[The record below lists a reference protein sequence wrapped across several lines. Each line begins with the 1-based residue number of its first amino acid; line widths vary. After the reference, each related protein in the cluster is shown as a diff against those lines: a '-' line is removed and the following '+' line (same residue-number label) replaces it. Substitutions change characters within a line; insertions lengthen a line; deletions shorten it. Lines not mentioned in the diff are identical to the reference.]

1 MPFPRSE
8 IIWLGPN
15 EMFGH
20 LAHLSKNLWNQAN
33 YVIRQEMFTT
43 GRMIGFRELRGS
55 LKNSPNYKS
64 LPAQTA
70 QYTLLMVEAAW
81 YAYHK
86 AHDDWKLHPEKY
98 LAEPRFPKY
107 KAKDGQYIVGF
118 TNQQSKLKDGV
129 FTVLPKLLGLNVRTR
144 LPNGTKISGARVIP
158 KGVGYQFEIT
168 YEKEVKIK
176 KKKVKIELDEKD
188 GTYKGPLNPRILGLD
203 AGAENLLATANNI
216 GTPPILFKGG
226 PVKSVNQYYNKKKA
240 KLQSQYAVQHI
251 GTGPAMQR
259 LSLKR
264 DRRINDYFHRVT
276 KLVVLYCKMWE
287 IDVLVIGRNKNW
299 KQGINLGARNNQMF
313 VYIPFYRLWKMLK
326 YKAEEAGIT
335 VIEVEE
341 DYTSICSLLDRE
353 SIEHHEVYM
362 GKRIKRGLFRT
373 AKGGLIN
380 ADVNGA
386 GNTIRKVFPNAM
398 DKVIADGIEG
408 VSISPIRA
416 VVY

>member
-1 MPFPRSE
+1 
-8 IIWLGPN
+8 
-15 EMFGH
+15 
-20 LAHLSKNLWNQAN
+20 
-33 YVIRQEMFTT
+33 
-43 GRMIGFRELRGS
+43 
-55 LKNSPNYKS
+55 
-64 LPAQTA
+64 
-70 QYTLLMVEAAW
+70 
-81 YAYHK
+81 
-86 AHDDWKLHPEKY
+86 
-98 LAEPRFPKY
+98 
-107 KAKDGQYIVGF
+107 
-118 TNQQSKLKDGV
+118 
-129 FTVLPKLLGLNVRTR
+129 
-144 LPNGTKISGARVIP
+144 
-158 KGVGYQFEIT
+158 
-168 YEKEVKIK
+168 
-176 KKKVKIELDEKD
+176 
-188 GTYKGPLNPRILGLD
+188 
-203 AGAENLLATANNI
+203 
-216 GTPPILFKGG
+216 
-226 PVKSVNQYYNKKKA
+226 
-240 KLQSQYAVQHI
+240 
-251 GTGPAMQR
+251 MQR

-264 DRRINDYFHRVT
+264 NRRIADYFHRVT

-313 VYIPFYRLWKMLK
+313 VNIPFHRLWKMLK